1 MHRLRLALRFLLIA
15 ALAAHAITA
24 LVVVVLRIG
33 YPHDLEWMT
42 GSVLDHVER
51 VREGQPLYTAPS
63 ARWIPFLYPPL
74 YYWLGAALGG
84 GAFACRMIS
93 VVAAIVQGVAV
104 WFAARSLSANR
115 LWSATAVLVF
125 IAAFPFVGFWYD
137 IERSDT
143 LFGAIVLVAS
153 AVLLRAR
160 GLRGHVVAGLL
171 FALGTLAKQQAV
183 FYLAGAAAGLVVA
196 TRASDAPTRRR
207 DVAAFLAVSAL
218 PVMALFALAKSGEGW
233 ASYYLLEMPSAHG
246 IIFKLAPGVIE
257 RDVPSGFLLFGVTLG
272 ATGLVGLRILRRN
285 VLRRDTIAAAIL
297 AAGFAGAVASRLHIG
312 GWINVLIPWTTCA
325 AVAVGVVASRLE
337 ERTKARPWAA
347 SLLAVVILTQ
357 LVVWAYDPGRVI
369 PRPGSDADEQR
380 LRSEVAMLEREGE
393 VLLPSRGHIT
403 RVRHFH
409 LSALADVARV
419 EGHSPPDLVR
429 GLRERTYAAIIDD
442 ARYDS
447 YRATDW
453 PPTILEDI
461 DDLRTPLLAGYYVAK
476 RIDYGSRLLALK
488 SPATPAWVYRPRRV
502 PLDVSPEELRRRQL
516 AEMHLAEARAKAIAQ
531 GTAPS
536 FTEAEIEDLAA
547 RPDSLTP

>member
-1 MHRLRLALRFLLIA
+1 MHRVRLVARYVMFA

-24 LVVVVLRIG
+24 LVVVVLRVR

-51 VREGQPLYTAPS
+51 VRAGQPIYTAPS

-93 VVAAIVQGVAV
+93 VVAAIIEGVAV
-104 WFAARSLSANR
+104 WLVARSLSATK
-115 LWSATAVLVF
+115 LWSAAAVLVF

-143 LFGAIVLVAS
+143 LFGAIVLGAS
-153 AVLLRAR
+153 AILLRAR
-160 GLRGHVVAGLL
+160 GVRGHVVAGLL

-183 FYLAGAAAGLVVA
+183 FYLAGAGAGLLLA
-196 TRASDAPTRRR
+196 TRASDEPARRR
-207 DVAAFLAVSAL
+207 DVAAFLVASGV
-218 PVMALFALAKSGEGW
+218 PVVALFAIAKAGEGW

-246 IIFKLAPGVIE
+246 ILFNLAPGVVE
-257 RDVPSGFLLFGVTLG
+257 RDVPSGFLLFGVTLY
-272 ATGLVGLRILRRN
+272 ASALVGLR
-285 VLRRDTIAAAIL
+285 VLRRTIVRRDVIAGAIL

-312 GWINVLIPWTTCA
+312 GWINVLVPWTTCA
-325 AVAVGVVASRLE
+325 AVAVGVVGSRIE
-337 ERTKARPWAA
+337 EHSKARPWAA
-347 SLLAVVILTQ
+347 PLVAALIVAQ

-380 LRSEVAMLEREGE
+380 LISEVAVLEREGE
-393 VLLPSRGHIT
+393 VLMPARGHIT

-429 GLRERTYAAIIDD
+429 GLRERTYAAIVDD

-447 YRATDW
+447 FRPTDW

-476 RIDYGSRLLALK
+476 RIDYGTRALALR
-488 SPATPAWVYRPRRV
+488 SPATPAWIYRPRRAV
-502 PLDVSPEELRRRQL
+502 LDVAPEELRRRQL
-516 AEMHLAEARAKAIAQ
+516 AEMRLAETRAKAIAQ
-531 GTAPS
+531 GTTPS

-547 RPDSLTP
+547 RSDALTP